1 MYLAY
6 LYSTVAYILLE
17 VTGIIDA
24 DTFSKTGNCR
34 ILGLMTEN
42 PILQVG
48 NYIFSGEYKETV
60 GTSLFFE
67 EDCQDKSGTS
77 LKYVCKSSRKLDLK
91 RAVLKPKKLSSE
103 SKDNTEE
110 KEGSQVK

>member
-1 MYLAY
+1 MA
-6 LYSTVAYILLE
+6 SGSKDAEEEEVTYILLE

-34 ILGLMTEN
+34 ILGLMSDN

-60 GTSLFFE
+60 GTAMFFVEHSNEKTGPSLE
-67 EDCQDKSGTS
+67 
-77 LKYVCKSSRKLDLK
+77 YVCKSSRKLALQ
-91 RAVLKPKKLSSE
+91 RAVLKPKKSSSKAEESDSSE
-103 SKDNTEE
+103 
-110 KEGSQVK
+110 VK